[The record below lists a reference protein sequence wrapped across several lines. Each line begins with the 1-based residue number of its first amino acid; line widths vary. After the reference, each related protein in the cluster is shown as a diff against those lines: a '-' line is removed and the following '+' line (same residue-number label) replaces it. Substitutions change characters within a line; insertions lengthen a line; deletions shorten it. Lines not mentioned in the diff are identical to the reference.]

1 MNDQDP
7 GTAPAP
13 QLSARLESAFEL
25 AARELLRERR
35 SERRWRVFF
44 RLVWLGLVLAVA
56 WALLSQRMSMTA
68 PATSAVTATS
78 QTGTTNHRGSMLVSA
93 PIGSSTIAAISAG
106 SDPHSSNPKTMKTA
120 TGTVPPRVVH
130 PTRPERDAFRG
141 R

>member
-68 PATSAVTATS
+68 PAGPQQLRPAVRAVLKLLDS
-78 QTGTTNHRGSMLVSA
+78 FGNALLGGGGDVHFIPAAVGNDGSGGEGTLRQRSDIFEGGHGQAPFGGS
-93 PIGSSTIAAISAG
+93 
-106 SDPHSSNPKTMKTA
+106 
-120 TGTVPPRVVH
+120 
-130 PTRPERDAFRG
+130 FF
-141 R
+141 